1 MEKIYRVSFKEREMC
16 DIIPQYKVIYD
27 NIHGYI
33 PLSNLVVMVMD
44 SRQFQRLRKLKQLG
58 SCHYIY
64 QNAVH
69 TRHEH
74 SIGTSYLA
82 GKLIMSIMNNTPQ
95 EEIEEY
101 LGGIVELKSYYDRK
115 GGKPVIDQH
124 IIELVKIAA
133 LCHDLGHGP
142 FSHVFD
148 DFFVPM
154 VRKKKIGDNPME
166 HHEVR
171 SGVFLEKIIKENN
184 ILRELIDD
192 DQIAFI
198 KNLINPKAEHVGFL
212 YQIVS
217 NNLNGL
223 DVDKYDYLA
232 RDSYMIGREGQFKSQ
247 RLVEHIRVID
257 NMICYPEQATS
268 DIIALFNTRY
278 NLHKIVYGHKG
289 VLSAQ
294 YMITEIFGYLDSVIG
309 LYDSINDP
317 DKFNVMTDDYI
328 LSCCHTLLGKWC
340 NGLSAEDY
348 ENVMKAKG
356 VIDRLEAHK
365 LYTHVDTFISKDRI
379 EICADDFM
387 LLDGE
392 KEKII
397 FHTNK
402 IGFVSG
408 SKMNPLDCI
417 YAYSTKDKKGDAD
430 IRKIDVSKY
439 SLLIANNYQ
448 EWVTMIFYKERN
460 EEVVGRLR
468 KEFREIVKGLGID
481 KPVYDVAHT
490 CVEL

>member
-1 MEKIYRVSFKEREMC
+1 MSHFFPE
-16 DIIPQYKVIYD
+16 IIPHFKVIYD

-33 PLSNLVVMVMD
+33 QLSNLIVMVMD

-82 GKLIMSIMNNTPQ
+82 GKLVERIMNNTPP
-95 EEIEEY
+95 EEIDVY
-101 LGGIVELKSYYDRK
+101 LSNIDELKSYYDK
-115 GGKPVIDQH
+115 KYDGKVHIIDNY

-154 VRKKKIGDNPME
+154 ISKNKSHNPME
-166 HHEVR
+166 HHETR
-171 SGVFLEKIIKENN
+171 SGVFLEQIIKENN
-184 ILRELIDD
+184 ILRELITD
-192 DQIAFI
+192 DQISFI
-198 KNLINPKAEHVGFL
+198 KNLINPKQNHTGFI

-232 RDSYMIGREGQFKSQ
+232 RDSYMLGQDSQFKSQ
-247 RLVEHIRVID
+247 RLVEHIRVI
-257 NMICYPEQATS
+257 NNTICYPEQATS

-278 NLHKIVYGHKG
+278 NLHKNIYGHKG

-294 YMITEIFGYLDSVIG
+294 YMITEIFAYLDPIIG

-317 DKFNVMTDDYI
+317 DKFNIMTDEYI
-328 LSCCHTLLGKWC
+328 LSCHHTLLSDRCTK
-340 NGLSAEDY
+340 LSDTDLK
-348 ENVMKAKG
+348 NLQNAKL

-365 LYTHVDTFISKDRI
+365 LYTHVDTFISKD
-379 EICADDFM
+379 
-387 LLDGE
+387 
-392 KEKII
+392 KISI
-397 FHTNK
+397 RAEEFKFHDQKNIIIHTNK

-408 SKMNPLDCI
+408 SKTNPLDCI
-417 YAYSTKDKKGDAD
+417 YAYRTKDKKDAAD

-448 EWVTMIFYKERN
+448 EWVTMIFYKEKNDIVVEQLRN
-460 EEVVGRLR
+460 D
-468 KEFREIVKGLGID
+468 FRDIVRTKSVNLQ
-481 KPVYDVAHT
+481 VS
-490 CVEL
+490 